1 MTDVV
6 DTAADLGVEG
16 NSRITGVLGAI
27 LLLVLAVEGVTIWD
41 VRSMLS
47 LHVFIGF
54 FVIPI
59 VCVKLATTSYRAF
72 HYYRGTAAFRRKG
85 PPHPVLRIL
94 APVVIVST
102 VSMLLFGVVTL
113 AVGPNHR
120 EPWLTLHQGS
130 FIVWLVATAVH
141 VLGHLFET
149 WKLTRD
155 EVLGKPPVP
164 RRGTRLLV
172 VGVGV
177 AVGLALGIASL
188 KWTGAWTNARFGH
201 DG

>member
-1 MTDVV
+1 MTDAVV
-6 DTAADLGVEG
+6 TAADLGVEG
-16 NSRITGVLGAI
+16 NSRLTGVLGAI
-27 LLLVLAVEGVTIWD
+27 LFLVLAVEGVTIWD
-41 VRSMLS
+41 VRSMLT

-72 HYYRGTAAFRRKG
+72 HYYRGTKAFVRKG

-94 APVVIVST
+94 GPVVILST
-102 VSMLLFGVVTL
+102 VAMLTFGVVTL

-149 WKLTRD
+149 WQLTRD
-155 EVLGKPPVP
+155 ELRGKPPVP

-172 VGVGV
+172 VGIGV
-177 AVGLALGIASL
+177 AVGLGLGIASL
-188 KWTGAWTNARFGH
+188 KWTGAWSHAHFSH

>member
-16 NSRITGVLGAI
+16 NSRITAVLGAV
-27 LLLVLAVEGVTIWD
+27 LFLVLAVEGVTIWD

-113 AVGPNHR
+113 AVGPKHR

-130 FIVWLVATAVH
+130 FVVWLVATAVH

-155 EVLGKPPVP
+155 EVLDKPPVP
-164 RRGTRLLV
+164 RRATRLLV
-172 VGVGV
+172 VGIGV

-188 KWTGAWTNARFGH
+188 KWTGAWAHARFGH

>member
-1 MTDVV
+1 VTDVI
-6 DTAADLGVEG
+6 DAAADQGVEG

-27 LLLVLAVEGVTIWD
+27 LFLVLAVEGVTIWD

-85 PPHPVLRIL
+85 PPHPVLRVL
-94 APVVIVST
+94 APLVIIST
-102 VSMLLFGVVTL
+102 VSMLTFGVVTL
-113 AVGPNHR
+113 AVGPRHR

-141 VLGHLFET
+141 VLGHLIET
-149 WKLTRD
+149 WHLTRD
-155 EVLGKPPVP
+155 EVRGTPHVP

-172 VGVGV
+172 VGFGV
-177 AVGLALGIASL
+177 AAGLALGIASL
-188 KWTGAWTNARFGH
+188 KWTGAWTHARFGH

>member
-1 MTDVV
+1 MTDVIESA
-6 DTAADLGVEG
+6 DDLGVES
-16 NSRITGVLGAI
+16 NSRITGVLGAVLFI
-27 LLLVLAVEGVTIWD
+27 VLAVEGVTIWD
-41 VRSMLS
+41 VRTMLS

-54 FVIPI
+54 FVIPV

-72 HYYRGTAAFRRKG
+72 HYYRGTSAYRRKG
-85 PPHPVLRIL
+85 PPHPLLRIL
-94 APVVIVST
+94 APIVIVST

-120 EPWLTLHQGS
+120 EPWITLHQGS

-141 VLGHLFET
+141 VLGHLLET
-149 WKLTRD
+149 WHLTRD
-155 EVLGKPPVP
+155 ELRGKPPVP

-172 VGVGV
+172 VGAGM

-188 KWTGAWTNARFGH
+188 KWTGAWTSARFGR